1 MSYLSLENVVKT
13 FNKTEVVKKLSLDI
27 QKGELVSFLGP
38 SGCGK
43 TTTLNMIA

>member
-27 QKGELVSFLGP
+27 QKGNWSPFWGLQAAEKRRLL
-38 SGCGK
+38 
-43 TTTLNMIA
+43 I